1 MYQFPLFY
9 SFSYERQRKHATTI
23 LWDIP
28 FKIDVSANDFV
39 RNVYFDSPAN
49 FDQWF
54 ISIANQK
61 TKLDKY
67 QSDFQS
73 PSFVYIKSR
82 QAKLKKKSLQFQ
94 LVPFTNQNKQTFTF
108 SLNFF
113 IFENTKLGER
123 VLIRLHL

>member
-82 QAKLKKKSLQFQ
+82 QAKLKKKISP
-94 LVPFTNQNKQTFTF
+94 VSISSVYKSKQTDVH
-108 SLNFF
+108 LFF
-113 IFENTKLGER
+113 KFFYFWKYKTR
-123 VLIRLHL
+123 RTSAD

>member
-82 QAKLKKKSLQFQ
+82 QAKLKKKISP
-94 LVPFTNQNKQTFTF
+94 VSISSVYKSKQTDVH
-108 SLNFF
+108 LFF
-113 IFENTKLGER
+113 KFFYISKYKTR
-123 VLIRLHL
+123 RTSAD